1 MGGGTRKLITNII
14 ELKSAAMISRFA
26 FCTETP
32 LFTYEAY
39 FSLKKLNAKMQN
51 EASESFTRR
60 AKKVFLVFNG
70 RYKLTSYNTK

>member
-32 LFTYEAY
+32 LFTYEAC
-39 FSLKKLNAKMQN
+39 FNLKKLNAKMQN
-51 EASESFTRR
+51 EASEKFTQRV
-60 AKKVFLVFNG
+60 KKAFMFFNG
-70 RYKLTSYNTK
+70 SYKLASCNTK